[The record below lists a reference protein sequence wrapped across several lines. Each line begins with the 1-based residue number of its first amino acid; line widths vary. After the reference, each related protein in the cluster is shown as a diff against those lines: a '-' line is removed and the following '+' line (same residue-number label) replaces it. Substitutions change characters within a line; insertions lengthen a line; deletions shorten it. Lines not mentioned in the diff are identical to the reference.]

1 MSKTFEMCR
10 TSDEWKFWCRL
21 CATENS
27 RNINVLS
34 EMDSKSQL
42 MNLDFNSIKFRDFI
56 EQFFQVRIEEDGDL
70 SHWLCTQCFSLIS
83 ALVKFSEHV
92 KNVQN
97 MYDAIQRSVNRKT
110 LDLKVFRE
118 NYNLLGNELFI
129 FNLSD
134 IKSKVE
140 NISIEPNIIV
150 KESLDSIVK
159 SEIISDE
166 VRNGVFCNKFEY
178 KSEYQD
184 PLGDGNENVG
194 SDIESFNSGE
204 KQNEE
209 KNIKVDQ
216 SELNEQFPNRLS
228 ANKHNKKLKKRLCI
242 SEEDSKEQKYFCSDC
257 SMHFQRLSNYSSHMK
272 KRHGIIYELDPLTC
286 PQCAKA
292 FPSKSRLNRHI
303 KTHRPLAETRIFPC
317 PLCDRKFQA
326 KDYVSTH
333 IKLVHEDIR
342 PFICEECGEGAR
354 TKATLRDHMLTHTG
368 LAPFEC
374 EVCKKRFK
382 NRAQLKKHMEIHS
395 SNKHICSECG
405 LQLNSRITLNRHML
419 VHSDVMRH
427 KCDYCGKAF
436 KRAKTLKLHLI
447 LHTGLKPYSCDFCE
461 RTFAAAS
468 NCRTHKRKSHPN
480 ELAVLEASGEN
491 TYTKNIPT
499 LTVLKTVTRSAE
511 NLTPVVCKQSGNFSL
526 GRKPKIPFDCTGFT
540 KHSNSST
547 SIDPLNWLLQTDAT
561 RASCK

>member
-56 EQFFQVRIEEDGDL
+56 DQFFQIRIEEDGDL

-118 NYNLLGNELFI
+118 NYNLLGNELFM

-150 KESLDSIVK
+150 KESLDSIVE

-194 SDIESFNSGE
+194 SDIESVNSGG

-209 KNIKVDQ
+209 NNIKIDQ

-228 ANKHNKKLKKRLCI
+228 ANKQNKMLKKELCI
-242 SEEDSKEQKYFCSDC
+242 SEKDSKEQKYFCSDC

-272 KRHGIIYELDPLTC
+272 KRHGIVYE
-286 PQCAKA
+286 
-292 FPSKSRLNRHI
+292 
-303 KTHRPLAETRIFPC
+303 
-317 PLCDRKFQA
+317 
-326 KDYVSTH
+326 
-333 IKLVHEDIR
+333 
-342 PFICEECGEGAR
+342 
-354 TKATLRDHMLTHTG
+354 
-368 LAPFEC
+368 
-374 EVCKKRFK
+374 
-382 NRAQLKKHMEIHS
+382 
-395 SNKHICSECG
+395 
-405 LQLNSRITLNRHML
+405 
-419 VHSDVMRH
+419 
-427 KCDYCGKAF
+427 
-436 KRAKTLKLHLI
+436 
-447 LHTGLKPYSCDFCE
+447 
-461 RTFAAAS
+461 
-468 NCRTHKRKSHPN
+468 
-480 ELAVLEASGEN
+480 
-491 TYTKNIPT
+491 
-499 LTVLKTVTRSAE
+499 
-511 NLTPVVCKQSGNFSL
+511 
-526 GRKPKIPFDCTGFT
+526 
-540 KHSNSST
+540 
-547 SIDPLNWLLQTDAT
+547 
-561 RASCK
+561 